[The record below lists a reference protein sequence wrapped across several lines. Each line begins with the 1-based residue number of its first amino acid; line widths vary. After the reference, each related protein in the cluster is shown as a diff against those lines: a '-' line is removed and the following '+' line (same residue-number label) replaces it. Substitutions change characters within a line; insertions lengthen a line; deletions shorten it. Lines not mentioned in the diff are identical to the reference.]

1 MEQVT
6 ETEQEREEF
15 DFENVFR
22 HDEGIIDCSMVAG
35 LKRLDGVTNA
45 YIRRHMVVKP
55 LGRIEHK
62 EVQSELATIAKDMKY
77 TTKPKYTFDAARLAL
92 VITSLSKAKFFSGS
106 LVLFYHREIQT
117 PVLVTDNYNL
127 LVFAPIVDE

>member
-6 ETEQEREEF
+6 EMEQEREEF

-45 YIRRHMVVKP
+45 YIRRHMVIKP
-55 LGRIEHK
+55 LGRIDPK
-62 EVQSELATIAKDMKY
+62 EIQLELTAIAAEMKY
-77 TTKPKYTFDAARLAL
+77 TTKPRYTFDAERMANVLTALA
-92 VITSLSKAKFFSGS
+92 KAKFLLSSATLFFHKENAVPVIVSDDKNM
-106 LVLFYHREIQT
+106 LVM
-117 PVLVTDNYNL
+117 
-127 LVFAPIVDE
+127 APIIDE

>member
-6 ETEQEREEF
+6 EMEQEREEF

-55 LGRIEHK
+55 LGRIEPK
-62 EVQSELATIAKDMKY
+62 EIHPELTEIAAEMKY

-92 VITSLSKAKFFSGS
+92 VITSLSKAKFFAGS